1 MALAS
6 KTLGSAL
13 IDLKRYD
20 EAEPHFVRA
29 LAIDEKRVAASP
41 NSAVARLDLSF
52 DLSLLA
58 TLRMNR
64 GDYRG
69 ALEYWNRTIAARKAL
84 VDADAN
90 DARAK
95 GRLAFAYLRSSST
108 RVELGDFAGG
118 TRRRDE
124 RTRAGGGAPRP
135 RIRTTRSAARTPPRP
150 GARSDT
156 TSAGWGGAPPHAI
169 ERHTRRA
176 PARRTGD
183 HSTRMGRSS
192 RPARRSTPIA

>member
-1 MALAS
+1 MFEALLAAHPGDEEAQRSMALAS

-13 IDLKRYD
+13 IDLKRSD

-64 GDYRG
+64 EDYRG

-84 VDADAN
+84 VDADPN

-95 GRLAFAYLRSSST
+95 GRLAFAYLRSSTS
-108 RVELGDFAGG
+108 RFELGDFSRRH
-118 TRRRDE
+118 RRRDE
-124 RTRAGGGAPRP
+124 RTRAGGGAPRR
-135 RIRTTRSAARTPPRP
+135 RIPTT
-150 GARSDT
+150 
-156 TSAGWGGAPPHAI
+156 
-169 ERHTRRA
+169 
-176 PARRTGD
+176 
-183 HSTRMGRSS
+183 
-192 RPARRSTPIA
+192 